1 MLASTTVQYSTVL
14 ARCLMTPP
22 HGQTWQAPQARA
34 PLPRA
39 LAAGRHAAAQQGA
52 PRHPGHLL
60 QVGSRDHTF

>member
-1 MLASTTVQYSTVL
+1 
-14 ARCLMTPP
+14 MTMP

-39 LAAGRHAAAQQGA
+39 LAAGRHAAAQQAA

-60 QVGSRDHTF
+60 QVGTRAHTF

>member
-1 MLASTTVQYSTVL
+1 
-14 ARCLMTPP
+14 MTMP

-39 LAAGRHAAAQQGA
+39 LAAGRHAAAQQAA

-60 QVGSRDHTF
+60 QVGTRAVLELTHFDIDTAL